1 MTTRKRILTGDR
13 PTGRLHLGHYI
24 GSLKARAALQHEYE
38 TFLII
43 ADLHMLTTKN
53 TKEDIEQIGEN
64 ARQMVIDYMA
74 CGIDPNLV
82 TIYLQS
88 AVHETYE
95 TQHHL
100 PESGHCPPP
109 GAPAQPQG
117 YGPRCRQRGNALRL
131 AWLSDSASRRHP
143 PARANLVPV
152 GKDNLAHV
160 EITRE
165 IARRFNRYY
174 GEVFPE
180 PGCPGARDGH
190 AGRDRRPGQ
199 DEQESGQRHHAQR

>member
-1 MTTRKRILTGDR
+1 MPPRKRILTGDR

-53 TKEDIEQIGEN
+53 TREDIEQIGEN

-95 TQHHL
+95 LNTIFQNLVTVPRLERL
-100 PESGHCPPP
+100 PS
-109 GAPAQPQG
+109 
-117 YGPRCRQRGNALRL
+117 LK
-131 AWLSDSASRRHP
+131 DM
-143 PARANLVPV
+143 ARAA
-152 GKDNLAHV
+152 GK
-160 EITRE
+160 EEKI
-165 IARRFNRYY
+165 
-174 GEVFPE
+174 
-180 PGCPGARDGH
+180 
-190 AGRDRRPGQ
+190 
-199 DEQESGQRHHAQR
+199 